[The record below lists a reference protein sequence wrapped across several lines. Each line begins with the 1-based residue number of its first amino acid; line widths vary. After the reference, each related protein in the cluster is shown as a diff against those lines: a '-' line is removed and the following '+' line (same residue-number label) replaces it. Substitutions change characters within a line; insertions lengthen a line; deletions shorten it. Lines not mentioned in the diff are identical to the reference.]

1 MTSATTL
8 RDHYNEEEDY
18 LFVWITSSV
27 IIYQHISNAK
37 AAHSRMCCSNGII
50 NLFVDVFTLLFWT
63 RIRAFHFIK
72 TCRKLN
78 VGNSVIYYINWYE
91 HKILIFRIQFWR
103 ISLQVIHLQLVRI
116 YMRILLPL
124 LPLLTMS
131 RFIVSSNF
139 SFRLIFCLD
148 IHVFT

>member
-78 VGNSVIYYINWYE
+78 VGNSVI
-91 HKILIFRIQFWR
+91 FRIQFWR

>member
-18 LFVWITSSV
+18 VAVWITSSV

-63 RIRAFHFIK
+63 NIIAFNFIK
-72 TCRKLN
+72 TCRKFDI
-78 VGNSVIYYINWYE
+78 GSPW
-91 HKILIFRIQFWR
+91 F
-103 ISLQVIHLQLVRI
+103 ISNTSLKNIIKSDLQLVCI
-116 YMRILLPL
+116 YMRILLL
-124 LPLLTMS
+124 VIALLTMS
-131 RFIVSSNF
+131 RFIISSNF
-139 SFRLIFCLD
+139 SFHPIFCLD

>member
-63 RIRAFHFIK
+63 RIRAFRFIK

-78 VGNSVIYYINWYE
+78 VGNSV
-91 HKILIFRIQFWR
+91 IFRIQFWR
-103 ISLQVIHLQLVRI
+103 ISLQVIHLQLVWI

>member
-63 RIRAFHFIK
+63 KIRAFRFIK

-78 VGNSVIYYINWYE
+78 VGNSVIYYS
-91 HKILIFRIQFWR
+91 FRIQFWR

>member
-78 VGNSVIYYINWYE
+78 VGNSVI
-91 HKILIFRIQFWR
+91 FRIQFWR
-103 ISLQVIHLQLVRI
+103 ISLQVIHLQLVWI

>member
-91 HKILIFRIQFWR
+91 HKILIRHFEEYHYKWYIY
-103 ISLQVIHLQLVRI
+103 SLCEFICVFCYHYYPCLQ
-116 YMRILLPL
+116 
-124 LPLLTMS
+124 
-131 RFIVSSNF
+131 
-139 SFRLIFCLD
+139 CLD
-148 IHVFT
+148 SLFPPIFHFA

>member
-63 RIRAFHFIK
+63 RIRAFRFIK

-78 VGNSVIYYINWYE
+78 VGNSV
-91 HKILIFRIQFWR
+91 IFRIQFWR